1 MGMERTD
8 LTNYGVFHLA
18 RISTKILSTA
28 ALDGLLKQQ
37 ETPHHPHTLLVSGN
51 SLQSG
56 RDFTGTK
63 ERVMPDSSTY
73 GCKSEKEI
81 KAERWCS
88 WCYTPA
94 ARWSAKNCSSEQHGY
109 LPVSDGFLDPG
120 TCCAHSMKRKKLS
133 VLVIGSWVPSVT
145 QAESEHSP
153 QTLSWLLFTFWRRC
167 YWGKDMLRK

>member
-63 ERVMPDSSTY
+63 ERVMPDSTPMAGSQ
-73 GCKSEKEI
+73 KRRLKQS
-81 KAERWCS
+81 S
-88 WCYTPA
+88 CYTPA
-94 ARWSAKNCSSEQHGY
+94 AQWSAKNCSFEQHGY

-153 QTLSWLLFTFWRRC
+153 QTLSWLLFAFWRRC